1 VRARAE
7 GAVVSVAAP
16 FATRRARDVN
26 HGDRTPLRGGGSKT
40 LGWISVDASQAFT
53 VYATARVQQ
62 PSTATVVAM
71 VSIEWGHGGA
81 SVVSEYAVIKRLRV
95 PLVGSMVKLS
105 GRLVDAATGK
115 PAGADVTGEIT
126 VTIAPGSDGET
137 LRSTWWV
144 AQSGAEGLV
153 ARGQQRVLTL
163 DGYNCGASACWIMAF
178 DDVARPADGTPP
190 VMARPAATFPRT
202 FRLRRFD
209 TRGFL
214 RGIYWAASST
224 PLLLTFEPS
233 ASLRVDTELLT

>member
-1 VRARAE
+1 MNAR
-7 GAVVSVAAP
+7 SPMTAP

-26 HGDRTPLRGGGSKT
+26 HGDRTPLRGGGART

-53 VYATARVQQ
+53 VYATARVN
-62 PSTATVVAM
+62 PTSANVVAM

-81 SVVSEYAVIKRLRV
+81 SLVAEYPVIKRLRV

-105 GRLVDAATGK
+105 GRLVEATTGK
-115 PAGADVTGEIT
+115 PAAADISGEVT

-137 LRSTWWV
+137 LRPTSWV

-163 DGYNCGASACWIMAF
+163 DGYNGGASACWVMAF
-178 DDVARPADGTPP
+178 DDVARPADGTLP
-190 VMARPAATFPRT
+190 VMARPAGTFPRT

-214 RGIYWAASST
+214 RGVYWAASAT
-224 PLLLTFEPS
+224 PLLLTFEPG